1 MNNELLRLE
10 QELIKGCGM
19 AQERFHR
26 VSSAKW
32 KGIYQKITEEYADK
46 TKTWKNG
53 LHWANTNGY
62 SPKSMKKLVGCYQVD
77 DAAWFC
83 LLPQIVPEDKMV
95 YFLIDI
101 GNCDWHFG
109 EKFWIFESYIPEL
122 VKALRLL
129 SDTAFLECGWSD
141 YYIVDKK
148 YKWLIGWNHHHVI
161 SCVGEGIDLTCLKKT
176 QGERPD

>member
-53 LHWANTNGY
+53 
-62 SPKSMKKLVGCYQVD
+62 
-77 DAAWFC
+77 
-83 LLPQIVPEDKMV
+83 
-95 YFLIDI
+95 
-101 GNCDWHFG
+101 
-109 EKFWIFESYIPEL
+109 
-122 VKALRLL
+122 RLL
-129 SDTAFLECGWSD
+129 SWQAIPSALKAAS
-141 YYIVDKK
+141 VDM
-148 YKWLIGWNHHHVI
+148 V
-161 SCVGEGIDLTCLKKT
+161 S
-176 QGERPD
+176 